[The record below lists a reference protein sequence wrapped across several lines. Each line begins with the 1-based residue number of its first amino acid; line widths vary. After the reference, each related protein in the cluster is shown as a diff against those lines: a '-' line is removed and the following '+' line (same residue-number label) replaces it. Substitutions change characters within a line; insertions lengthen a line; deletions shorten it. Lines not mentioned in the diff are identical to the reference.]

1 MPEAMLNVYN
11 SLSASA
17 QQEVNDFMMF
27 LAQREPQVV
36 SEEIEENREQLIQK
50 RIAALNS
57 LAGSCTGLWN
67 DIDAVEY
74 QRQMREDRE
83 VAW

>member
-36 SEEIEENREQLIQK
+36 SEENQKDTIEDRLK
-50 RIAALNS
+50 ALYEF
-57 LAGSCTGLWN
+57 AGSMKDLWKGV
-67 DIDAVEY
+67 DPVEY

-83 VAW
+83 IAW

>member
-36 SEEIEENREQLIQK
+36 SEENRKDTIEDRLK
-50 RIAALNS
+50 ALYEF
-57 LAGSCTGLWN
+57 AGSMKDLWKGV
-67 DIDAVEY
+67 DPVEY

-83 VAW
+83 IAW

>member
-36 SEEIEENREQLIQK
+36 SEENRKDTIEDRLK
-50 RIAALNS
+50 ALYEF
-57 LAGSCTGLWN
+57 AGSMKDLWKGV
-67 DIDAVEY
+67 DPVEY
-74 QRQMREDRE
+74 QRQMREDKE
-83 VAW
+83 IAW

>member
-36 SEEIEENREQLIQK
+36 SKENRKDTIEDRLK
-50 RIAALNS
+50 ALYEF
-57 LAGSCTGLWN
+57 AGSMKDLWKGV
-67 DIDAVEY
+67 DPVEY

-83 VAW
+83 IAW

>member
-36 SEEIEENREQLIQK
+36 SEENRKDTIEDRLK
-50 RIAALNS
+50 ALYEF
-57 LAGSCTGLWN
+57 AGSMKDLWKG
-67 DIDAVEY
+67 IDPVEY

-83 VAW
+83 IAW